1 MFFDRIKKESGD
13 LIILTNDTEN
23 IIMSLFAI
31 LTGLFGLWFFPTFC
45 PIFNIHS
52 VYSIVMGV
60 VIMSLPVLFILQGFY
75 NLIFKMNSK
84 RLKVHFL
91 LLLTL
96 MIIGNSFFI

>member
-60 VIMSLPVLFILQGFY
+60 VIMSLPVLFILQGFQ
-75 NLIFKMNSK
+75 NLIVRSK
-84 RLKVHFL
+84 ATIDLDLHE
-91 LLLTL
+91 
-96 MIIGNSFFI
+96 IIMERKWLSGIFP